1 MRCDDGTLNPDG
13 EYAAWHKVIDGA
25 SNSAGMM
32 FDVEEHIRPCIE
44 AACSTNIQEK
54 LYKCPVG
61 GWAKNPILKEAGKF
75 CKLQIEWGMDKVSN
89 LEFGRD

>member
-44 AACSTNIQEK
+44 AACFTNIQEK

-61 GWAKNPILKEAGKF
+61 GWAKNPILKRRASSASFK
-75 CKLQIEWGMDKVSN
+75 SN
-89 LEFGRD
+89 GVWTR